1 MVQFTP
7 DGARGPSQ
15 AKEYLNMNRASFF
28 AAAVSIFT
36 FLSGEA
42 FAHVSLEGKTVQ
54 AGASFDATFRVGHGC
69 AGSPTVKLNI
79 RIPNGVVAVEP
90 QAKEGWSVTSESG
103 TLDHATVSGGQSFSD
118 GVRMVTWSGLL
129 SPHQVGTFT
138 LRARLADNAVAG
150 QKVTFLVYQQCEK
163 GEERWIDPDDED
175 DHPAPFLTI
184 VPKRSEFS
192 FSFSLSRCFRS
203 GLTGLLH
210 MQHLS
215 RRSRPTELS

>member
-1 MVQFTP
+1 
-7 DGARGPSQ
+7 
-15 AKEYLNMNRASFF
+15 MNRATVF
-28 AAAVSIFT
+28 ATTLSIFA

-69 AGSPTVKLNI
+69 AGSPTVKLNV

-90 QAKEGWSVTSESG
+90 QAKERWSVTSASAA
-103 TLDHATVSGGQSFSD
+103 LDHAAASGGQHFSD
-118 GVRMVTWSGLL
+118 GVKVVTWSGLL
-129 SPHQVGTFT
+129 SPHQVGTFA
-138 LRARLADNAVAG
+138 LKARLVDDAVAG

-184 VPKRSEFS
+184 VPKR
-192 FSFSLSRCFRS
+192 
-203 GLTGLLH
+203 
-210 MQHLS
+210 
-215 RRSRPTELS
+215 